1 MSSKKVC
8 IWLEPDLYEFCDEA
22 RGEELSVPQYIRL
35 ILKQKKKS
43 STKRKETPLV
53 FGSDPYATPELT
65 PSMIPRD
72 LIEYTDLITEW
83 WAVRHKNRA
92 TCSTKVAERIF
103 DKLGTFVPS
112 MVAKSLEKAIAGGWK
127 DIWEIKESKFAKDE
141 QVAPKPKYF
150 KASENP
156 MPPTLKELGMDKAM
170 NGENK

>member
-35 ILKQKKKS
+35 ILKQKAK
-43 STKRKETPLV
+43 TKRKSRSQKQS
-53 FGSDPYATPELT
+53 SDPFASPNITSE
-65 PSMIPRD
+65 MIPDNLKGYAD
-72 LIEYTDLITEW
+72 LIIEW
-83 WAVRHKNRA
+83 WAIRYRKKA

-127 DIWEIKESKFAKDE
+127 DIWEIKQSKFTEEPKNNHPASRVFTAKGGF
-141 QVAPKPKYF
+141 Q
-150 KASENP
+150 
-156 MPPTLKELGMDKAM
+156 
-170 NGENK
+170 

>member
-43 STKRKETPLV
+43 STKRKERPLV

-65 PSMIPRD
+65 QSMIPRD

-83 WAVRHKNRA
+83 WAVSHKNRA

-127 DIWEIKESKFAKDE
+127 DIWEIKQSKFTEEPKNNHPASRVFTAKGGF
-141 QVAPKPKYF
+141 Q
-150 KASENP
+150 
-156 MPPTLKELGMDKAM
+156 
-170 NGENK
+170 